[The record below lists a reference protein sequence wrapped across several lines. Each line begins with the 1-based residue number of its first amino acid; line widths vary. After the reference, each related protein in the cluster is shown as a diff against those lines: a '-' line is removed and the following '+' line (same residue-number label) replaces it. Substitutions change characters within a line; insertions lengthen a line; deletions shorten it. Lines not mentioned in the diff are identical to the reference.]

1 MILASVLGPC
11 GVTFWIVFRK
21 RQHLFAYS
29 FAGPFWS
36 GSGACFG
43 LQTMILGSVLGGF
56 WVGLGPG
63 KSCQSVQLYAFSGF
77 GLFWS
82 GVCFRIRF
90 WKGSGMHLGR
100 FGYRLG
106 THWEPLGLCFSVWRL
121 PLWHVD
127 FLCFLECFRDL
138 SKSRAGQKFKV
149 ITLFLGPKTAIQ
161 QTSRLTTERIN

>member
-1 MILASVLGPC
+1 MGPC
-11 GVTFWIVFRK
+11 GITFCIVFGK
-21 RQHLFAYS
+21 MEHLFAYS
-29 FAGPFWS
+29 YAGPFWS

-43 LQTMILGSVLGGF
+43 FQTVILGSVLGGF

-63 KSCQSVQLYAFSGF
+63 KSSQSVQLYAFSGL

-90 WKGSGMHLGR
+90 WKGSGVHLSR
-100 FGYRLG
+100 FGADWD
-106 THWEPLGLCFSVWRL
+106 THWEPLGLCFSVWGL

-127 FLCFLECFRDL
+127 FLCFSEGVWNL
-138 SKSRAGQKFKV
+138 SKSHVGQKFKV
-149 ITLFLGPKTAIQ
+149 ITLNLGPKTSIQ